1 MIPKSG
7 VAKNDHVKKRT
18 EWSTFALI
26 VACYAIWIAVVFGLA
41 AHAPVLAVLLAG
53 LVVAFHASLEHEVLH
68 GHPFRSKAL
77 NEALVFLPLN
87 LFIPY
92 NRFRDLHLAH
102 HQDSNLTDPYDDP
115 ESNYLD
121 PAVWSQMPSWKRAL
135 FRLNN
140 TLFGRMLV
148 GPLIGQTMFTLAD
161 WRTAMRGDRGV
172 ILAWALHIPGVA
184 IVIALVLA
192 SPMPFWAYVISAYMG
207 LSILKIRTFLE
218 HRAHVK
224 SRARTVIIEDRGPLA
239 FMFLNN
245 NLHVVHHMN
254 PNAAWYKLP
263 TLYRAGRE
271 RYLES
276 NETYVFRSYAE
287 VFRRYFFV
295 AKDPVPHPLWPKD

>member
-1 MIPKSG
+1 MSSTSG
-7 VAKNDHVKKRT
+7 VATTDRVKTT
-18 EWSTFALI
+18 EWVTFVLI
-26 VACYAIWIAVVFGLA
+26 VTCYALWIAILFWLTPY
-41 AHAPVLAVLLAG
+41 APVLAVLLAG

-92 NRFRDLHLAH
+92 NRFRDQHLAH
-102 HQDSNLTDPYDDP
+102 HLDSNLTDPYDDP

-121 PAVWSQMPSWKRAL
+121 PAVWLTMPRWKRAL

-148 GPLIGQTMFTLAD
+148 GPLIGQTLFTIAD
-161 WRTAMRGDRGV
+161 WRAAMRGDRSV
-172 ILAWALHIPGVA
+172 IIAWAQHVPGVA
-184 IVIALVLA
+184 IVIALVMA
-192 SPMPFWAYVISAYMG
+192 SAMPLWAYVISAYMG

-218 HRAHVK
+218 HRAHEK
-224 SRARTVIIEDRGPLA
+224 TRARTVIIEDRGPLA

-254 PNAAWYKLP
+254 PNAPWYKLP
-263 TLYRAGRE
+263 ALYRAGRA
-271 RYLES
+271 RYLAS
-276 NETYVFRSYAE
+276 NETYVYRSYAE
-287 VFRRYFFV
+287 VFRRYFLV